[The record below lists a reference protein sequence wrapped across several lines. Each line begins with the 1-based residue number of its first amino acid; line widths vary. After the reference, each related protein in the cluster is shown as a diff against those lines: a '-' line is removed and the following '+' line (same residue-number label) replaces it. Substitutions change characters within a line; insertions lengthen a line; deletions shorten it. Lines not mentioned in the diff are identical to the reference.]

1 MEIRKLEIN
10 DLETR
15 VEFLNNKEISQYL
28 NVDEVF
34 NIDKTRKW
42 FEYAKNDSS
51 RYDCVFEV
59 EGNIIGMGGVTNI
72 SQKDQTGSLYIYLAP
87 QYWGCGYGFTA
98 FSSLCSIGFDTLELN
113 RLYFYAFEENVRGNK
128 LFNRVGFKL
137 EGILREHT
145 MHNGVLCNR
154 YIYGL
159 LKKDYK

>member
-1 MEIRKLEIN
+1 MITRKLTEG

-15 VEFLNNKEISQYL
+15 VNLLNNKKVSQYL

-34 NIDKTRKW
+34 NLEKTRKW
-42 FEYAKNDSS
+42 FENAKNNTS

-59 EGNIIGMGGVTNI
+59 DEKIVGMGGVTDI
-72 SQKDQTGSLYIYLAP
+72 SLKDKSGSLYIYLAP
-87 QYWGCGYGFTA
+87 EYWGCGCGYTA
-98 FSSLCSIGFDTLELN
+98 FTSLCNIGFETLGLN
-113 RLYFYAFEENVRGNK
+113 RLYFYAFEDNVRGNK